1 MRAGYLIPLIVGAV
15 LAPAGCG
22 GPSEVATA
30 PAAETASAA
39 PAVPVPTLTDL
50 PSPWNEADLGAGA
63 GQFAKCRACHSLKA
77 REGNLVGPNL
87 HGIFERG
94 PGKAPKFRYSTAVK
108 NAAFEQWTPEL
119 VDQWLQKPSGFLPG
133 NAMFFNGITKPEMR
147 RDLIAYLLI
156 ETRK

>member
-1 MRAGYLIPLIVGAV
+1 MRTAYLIPAV
-15 LAPAGCG
+15 IAATLAMAGCG
-22 GPSEVATA
+22 EPSAEAPTSAAETA
-30 PAAETASAA
+30 PAAPS
-39 PAVPVPTLTDL
+39 VPVPTLAEL
-50 PSPWNEADLGAGA
+50 PSPWSGADLAAGA
-63 GQFAKCRACHSLKA
+63 GQFAKCKSCHSLKA

-94 PGKAPKFRYSTAVK
+94 PGKAPKFRYSEAVK
-108 NAAFEQWTPEL
+108 NAGFEQWTPEL

-133 NAMFFNGITKPEMR
+133 NAMFFNGITKENMR